1 MAHIHRTGPVDIINT
16 EVLLATGV
24 PAADIKPGDFVF
36 ASVVSNVAYAKPI
49 TNMTW
54 NTDLATTQSDAALV
68 LIGVASGR
76 SRIGTTDTRDLK
88 VLVNMDG
95 TFECDA
101 ASAIYNVGQYVGFKK
116 AAGNALLQTLEAV
129 TVKGRAC
136 AIVVEN
142 TGVAA
147 TRIKVRLVNTPPKR

>member
-1 MAHIHRTGPVDIINT
+1 MTHIHRTGPVDIINT
-16 EVLLATGV
+16 EVLLSGAV
-24 PAADIKPGDFVF
+24 PAATINPGDFVF
-36 ASVVSNVAYAKPI
+36 ASTVSNVNYANPI

-54 NTDLATTQSDAALV
+54 TTDLSTTQANAALV
-68 LIGVASGR
+68 LMGVASGR
-76 SRIGTTDTRDLK
+76 SRASTTDPRDLK

-101 ASAIYNVGQYVGFKK
+101 ASAIYSQYVGFKK

-129 TVKGRAC
+129 SAKANAC
-136 AIVVEN
+136 GIVVEN